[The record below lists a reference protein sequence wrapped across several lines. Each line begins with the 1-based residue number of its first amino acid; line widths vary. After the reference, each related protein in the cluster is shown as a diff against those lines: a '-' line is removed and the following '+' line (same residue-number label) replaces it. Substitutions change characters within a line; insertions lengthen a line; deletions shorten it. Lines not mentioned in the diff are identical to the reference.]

1 MKTNEIN
8 VKSIFVSD
16 ATFVDTTTGE
26 VTPRVRI
33 EFDCPIPKG
42 KKADDGSLDDT
53 EDTFIIMNAAQFR
66 ARLYSASPL
75 IRDARRS
82 KGVSLDLEA
91 INGLLDLAATQGEI
105 KVTATRVEANE
116 ELDGFV
122 FQHAGYSY
130 SFAIRFTDDDVAVSA
145 KAAEKRRNAAKALL
159 GI

>member
-1 MKTNEIN
+1 MKTTEVI
-8 VKSIFVSD
+8 VKTMQVYD

-42 KKADDGSLDDT
+42 KKADDGSLTDV
-53 EDTFIIMNAAQFR
+53 EDTFIIMGAAQFR
-66 ARLYSASPL
+66 ARLYAGSPL

-82 KGVSLDLEA
+82 KGISLDIET

-105 KVTATRVEANE
+105 KVSATRVEANE

-130 SFAIRFTDDDVAVSA
+130 SFAVRFTDDDVAAAA